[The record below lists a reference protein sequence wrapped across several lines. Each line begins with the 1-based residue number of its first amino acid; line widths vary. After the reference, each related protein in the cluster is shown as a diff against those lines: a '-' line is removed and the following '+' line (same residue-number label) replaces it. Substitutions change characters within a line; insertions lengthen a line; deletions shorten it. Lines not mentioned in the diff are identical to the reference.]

1 MPPRPQPES
10 DGDQE
15 DGDHAGDGARG
26 DGPQE
31 IVDEARD
38 ELEYPADETGEG

>member
-1 MPPRPQPES
+1 MPPRPQPEG
-10 DGDQE
+10 DGE
-15 DGDHAGDGARG
+15 LAGDGNRGDGKRG

-31 IVDEARD
+31 IIDEARD